1 MYNLHN
7 KSIAIIGY
15 TGFVGS
21 NLYYQILEHLDYK
34 GIVNSNIKIS
44 LYNSKDI
51 NDINGKSFDICICA
65 GVDARKWYANQ
76 YPDEDYDKIKSLFI
90 NLKSANIKN
99 FILISTV
106 DVYGAEIS
114 NGVSTIYGDEF
125 SLNDKTVSKEPYGHN
140 RYLFEQMI
148 KNHFTEHL
156 IIRLPAMYGYGL
168 KKNLIYDLLNV
179 DDETKALMIMKKH
192 YNNVFQ
198 FFNVRYLLNFILF
211 ILDKKYYAGDLPVH
225 YSKKL
230 KTITSINIAPKKLI
244 SSVIYRYIA
253 KYNDVVEKVLIN
265 KVYYHEAEP
274 CSIVYDY
281 KSFYFKNKFFHTDFI
296 SNIEQPFE
304 PINSFQYKI
313 SLNSLSFE
321 KLLWNSPQEQ
331 IKELIKNYNGIEI
344 TPTFIPHLL
353 NKYKKESHYYDMEL
367 FYKKFNDNTYS
378 FDSICLISQSGH
390 KINLTNIVC
399 DIKKQYI
406 YDIKEKI
413 NLMYFEMVESMNIS
427 HQRTLLPFSSRH
439 YALTSM
445 SDDQL
450 ILQNIL
456 PIPLITDIPVL
467 SCQGLLYLLDKSLGK
482 THNIFTDTDIILDY
496 LKKLIDIAQFLGIKK
511 MVFGSPNNRIKGSFS
526 LDEAKQKAR
535 KFFFELGEYSYS
547 RGIIMCLEANHEIYN
562 CDFLTKTI
570 DVIQYVNEIN
580 SFGLKCNFDIG
591 NIYLE
596 SLVDVIKNIC
606 NDGKLLEQKFNQ
618 NFMNNKINQENIMN
632 VITHD
637 QLEYEIQELFHNTI
651 DELLYNHFTSI
662 SHIHISTPYLE
673 SIYLWRYYYDI
684 KKVMEIIDKYR
695 DLSITVEMKNI
706 SNNELTLTDWILF
719 G

>member
-34 GIVNSNIKIS
+34 GVVNSNIKIS
-44 LYNSKDI
+44 LYNSKNI

-76 YPDEDYDKIKSLFI
+76 YPDEDYDKINCLFQ
-90 NLKSANIKN
+90 NLKSATIKN

-106 DVYGAEIS
+106 DVYGAELS
-114 NGVSTIYGDEF
+114 NGVSTITGDEF
-125 SLNDKTVSKEPYGHN
+125 SLNENTVSKEPYGRN
-140 RYLFEQMI
+140 RYRFEQMI

-168 KKNLIYDLLNV
+168 KKNLIYDLLNI

-198 FFNVRYLLNFILF
+198 FFNVRYLLNFMLF
-211 ILDKKYYAGDLPVH
+211 ILDKKYYIGDLPAQ

-230 KTITSINIAPKKLI
+230 KTITEINIAPKKIL

-253 KYNDVVEKVLIN
+253 KFNDVVEKVLIN

-274 CSIVYDY
+274 CSIIYDY

-296 SNIEQPFE
+296 TNIQQPFE
-304 PINSFQYKI
+304 PINSFQYNI

-321 KLLWNSPQEQ
+321 KLLGSDLTKNNQ
-331 IKELIKNYNGIEI
+331 LIRNYNGVEI

-353 NKYKKESHYYDMEL
+353 NKYKKESHNYEMVVEL
-367 FYKKFNDNTYS
+367 SGKKFDEYPIN
-378 FDSICLISQSGH
+378 SICLISQSGH
-390 KINLTNIVC
+390 KINLTNIVS

-413 NLMYFEMVESMNIS
+413 NQMYFEMVESMNIS

-439 YALTSM
+439 YTLTSM
-445 SDDQL
+445 SDYQL

-456 PIPLITDIPVL
+456 PMPLLTDIPVL

-482 THNIFTDTDIILDY
+482 THNIFTDYEIILDY
-496 LKKLIDIAQFLGIKK
+496 LKKLIDIAQFLGVKK
-511 MVFGSPNNRIKGSFS
+511 MVFGSPNNRIKGNIP
-526 LDEAKQKAR
+526 LDEAKNKAR
-535 KFFFELGEYSYS
+535 KFFYELGEYSYS

-570 DVIQYVNEIN
+570 DVINYVDEIN
-580 SFGLKCNFDIG
+580 SDGLKCNFDIG

-596 SLVDVIKNIC
+596 SLFTIIG
-606 NDGKLLEQKFNQ
+606 NDGN
-618 NFMNNKINQENIMN
+618 INQENIMN
-632 VITHD
+632 IITHD
-637 QLEYEIQELFHNTI
+637 QLEYEIQELFHNMI
-651 DELLYNHFTSI
+651 YDLLNDNIKSI
-662 SHIHISTPYLE
+662 SHIHISTPYLQ

-684 KKVMEIIDKYR
+684 KEVMNIIEKYR
-695 DLSITVEMKNI
+695 GLNTVTVEMKNI
-706 SNNELTLTDWILF
+706 SSEELALTDWILF
-719 G
+719 N